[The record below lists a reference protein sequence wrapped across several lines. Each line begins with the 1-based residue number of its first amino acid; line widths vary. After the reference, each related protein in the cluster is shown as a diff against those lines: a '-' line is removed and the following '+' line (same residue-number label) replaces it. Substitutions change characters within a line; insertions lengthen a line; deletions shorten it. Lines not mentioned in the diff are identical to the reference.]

1 MFVRIHSREPDLTKG
16 AFFYDPEVNVLVSV
30 QPFGDGVVAV
40 SKGTPRIRVED
51 IVRIGEAAQIADAQL
66 VAADWINWVSH
77 RKAEGVIEPEP
88 FEKVWPPARQR
99 RILFACEIGT
109 LEGAIYEQPPKVAEV
124 HFSGPDD
131 GTQKIKEALRSFD
144 VDFESANAVGR

>member
-16 AFFYDPEVNVLVSV
+16 AFFYEPEENVLVSV

-51 IVRIGEAAQIADAQL
+51 IIRTGEASGIAETQL
-66 VAADWINWVSH
+66 IASDWINWVSH
-77 RKAEGVIEPEP
+77 RKKEGVIEPEP
-88 FEKVWPPARQR
+88 FEKVWPPSRQR

-109 LEGAIYEQPPKVAEV
+109 LEGAIYEAPPQVVELN
-124 HFSGPDD
+124 FSGAEE
-131 GTQKIKEALRSFD
+131 GTQRIKDALREFG